1 MAEGVAVVIAA
12 ALSWIAGSRLGQWAL
27 IAAVAVLAFL
37 GLKVKWTG
45 EGKQQAKDEA
55 NRQTLDNVKEAKDAQ
70 DSVDAAGPDD
80 LERMRDRWT
89 RP

>member
-1 MAEGVAVVIAA
+1 MIAA
-12 ALSWIAGSRLGQWAL
+12 ALSWLAGSRVGQWAL

-37 GLKVKWTG
+37 GLRVKWTG

-70 DSVDAAGPDD
+70 DRVDAADRDD
-80 LERMRDRWT
+80 LDRMRDKWT